1 MLFHG
6 WRLVGP
12 EWVGWQG
19 VKALGVEGGPLRPM
33 SEPNVPSR
41 RSRLAVIALG
51 VAALSLAL
59 PMSARADENHHGK
72 RHGNHSRGYYQS
84 EDGNY
89 QGGDG
94 YYENDHGYYGP
105 PPVYYGGPR
114 PCRGPKHV
122 RVYNN
127 YYPVAVPVAVPVY
140 AYPAY
145 PSYPPRYRSGN
156 GVVHI
161 GVDWDIDF

>member
-1 MLFHG
+1 
-6 WRLVGP
+6 
-12 EWVGWQG
+12 
-19 VKALGVEGGPLRPM
+19 
-33 SEPNVPSR
+33 
-41 RSRLAVIALG
+41 VIALG

-59 PMSARADENHHGK
+59 PMSARADGNHHGK
-72 RHGNHSRGYYQS
+72 RHGNHSGGYYQS

-89 QGGDG
+89 QGDDG

-105 PPVYYGGPR
+105 P

-145 PSYPPRYRSGN
+145 PAYPNYPPRYPSRN